1 MEIKK
6 DDVKHVA
13 ELARIEFSEE
23 DIEEFTKQLG
33 NILNYISKLNELN
46 TSNVEPTSHV
56 LDESTP
62 LRDDIVE
69 DWLSKDEVLKNA
81 PKEENGFFVVPKI
94 IDE

>member
-23 DIEEFTKQLG
+23 DIEKFTEQLG

-56 LDESTP
+56 LDVSTP

>member
-13 ELARIEFSEE
+13 ELARIEFNEE

-33 NILNYISKLNELN
+33 SILKYMSKLNELN

-56 LDESTP
+56 LDVSTP

>member
-1 MEIKK
+1 M
-6 DDVKHVA
+6 
-13 ELARIEFSEE
+13 
-23 DIEEFTKQLG
+23 
-33 NILNYISKLNELN
+33 NELN

>member
-23 DIEEFTKQLG
+23 DIEKFTEQLG

-56 LDESTP
+56 LDESTL

-69 DWLSKDEVLKNA
+69 DWLSKDEVLNNA